1 MKPSGLVNLFLVPVL
16 VGIISSATVWWF
28 LQRERS
34 ELHLTLLSRSAI
46 VDAERAALPPE
57 LKITYKDQPVKKLEL
72 LSFALTN
79 SGTRTILPEQFK
91 ADISI
96 VIPGR
101 VIAAYSVAGLPR
113 PLIAPISHTDQ
124 TVSVGPMLLNRE
136 DRALFNAITVDA
148 QANAMVYPEQ
158 IRVADVPDLGFD
170 DQSLS
175 RGKKD
180 SRWTQVVAGLAGMIM
195 SLLTAIIT
203 ERTKRRRSQSSGKPL
218 VIHSAKYGQNGS
230 NADLLNALRDRVVDN
245 GLEVVA
251 SNRLGGDPCPGVP
264 KELVVDY
271 SYDGVRQTKC
281 VKEDETLKLP

>member
-1 MKPSGLVNLFLVPVL
+1 MEDSPGGLFTDFHQPANSASCAGESFWGEWQTHMKPSGLVNLFLVPVL

-148 QANAMVYPEQ
+148 C
-158 IRVADVPDLGFD
+158 
-170 DQSLS
+170 
-175 RGKKD
+175 
-180 SRWTQVVAGLAGMIM
+180 
-195 SLLTAIIT
+195 
-203 ERTKRRRSQSSGKPL
+203 RRCS
-218 VIHSAKYGQNGS
+218 
-230 NADLLNALRDRVVDN
+230 
-245 GLEVVA
+245 
-251 SNRLGGDPCPGVP
+251 
-264 KELVVDY
+264 
-271 SYDGVRQTKC
+271 
-281 VKEDETLKLP
+281 